1 MNTASVRPD
10 ISPRRSLQSI
20 LAGALI
26 VIVALLPV
34 VVQAVVIA
42 HTDFLGDFGAF
53 YCAARAVSH
62 GADPYYTEPLRTCEH
77 SVVPGLVHERNT
89 RLTIPAPLP
98 GYTLAAFVPLSVLPF
113 TAAAVVWLMLL
124 LLAWLACIGTV
135 VRFAGCSWKTV
146 LAASSLSLGATAI
159 PLGQIVPV
167 AIAAIC
173 VSAYFAWQG
182 RWRLAAIAAAVS
194 MIEPHLGLPVCVA
207 LAIWAPQTRIALG
220 VSFGALAA
228 ISLLA
233 VGFATNVEYFTSV
246 LPAHALSEAAFNM
259 QYSLTSVLVSLGVA
273 DKSAVR
279 AGSIWYF
286 CMLALGVVVAGIL
299 ARKTGNRAFL
309 ACAPPAFAVFGGVF
323 VHETQIAAA
332 LPVTFLFLAYV
343 NAGRRT
349 IAILALL
356 LLSVLW
362 RMANSPAVI
371 LAPAFPIGY
380 LAGRFWSGSLRAV
393 VLAAAGAVLLFLAI
407 DHAYLAGA
415 TQHASTYVGSTIDPR
430 FPEASW
436 SIFLRANRTP
446 SAASWIARIPT
457 WTGLILILA
466 VLSTDAFER
475 RKT

>member
-1 MNTASVRPD
+1 VPPNL
-10 ISPRRSLQSI
+10 SPRTSLQNI
-20 LAGALI
+20 WAGALI

-34 VVQAVVIA
+34 GVQAVMIA

-62 GADPYYTEPLRTCEH
+62 GADPYYTEPLRSCEH
-77 SVVPGLVHERNT
+77 SVVPGLVHEKNT
-89 RLTIPAPLP
+89 KLTIPAPLP

-113 TAAAVVWLMLL
+113 TAAATAWLILL
-124 LLAWLACIGTV
+124 LLAWAICIGTV

-167 AIAAIC
+167 AVAAIC
-173 VSAYFAWQG
+173 VAALFAWMG
-182 RWRLAAIAAAVS
+182 RWRLAAVAAAVS
-194 MIEPHLGLPVCVA
+194 LIEPHLGLPVCVA
-207 LAIWAPQTRIALG
+207 LAIWAPPTRIALG
-220 VSFGALAA
+220 VSVAVLAA

-233 VGFATNVEYFTSV
+233 IGPATNLEYFTSV

-279 AGSIWYF
+279 VGSLWYF
-286 CMLALGVVVAGIL
+286 AMLALGVVVAGLL

-309 ACAPPAFAVFGGVF
+309 VCAPPAFAVFGGVY
-323 VHETQIAAA
+323 VHETQVATA
-332 LPVTFLFLAYV
+332 LPVTLLFLTYAKAWRHTV
-343 NAGRRT
+343 AV
-349 IAILALL
+349 LAFLL
-356 LLSVLW
+356 LAVLW

-380 LAGRFWSGSLRAV
+380 LAARFWNGSLRAIA
-393 VLAAAGAVLLFLAI
+393 LAAVATVLLFLGI
-407 DHAYLAGA
+407 DHAYLA
-415 TQHASTYVGSTIDPR
+415 TPRQHPNAYVGSTIDPR

-457 WTGLILILA
+457 WSGLVLILG
-466 VLSTDAFER
+466 VLSMDAFER
-475 RKT
+475 RRV